1 MLSAFISSLRT
12 VDLRRKILFTL
23 GIVVL
28 YRLGASIPSPGVNY
42 PNVQKCIEQVNGGDA
57 AQIYSLINLFSG
69 GALLQ
74 LTVFAVGVMPY
85 ITASIIVQLL
95 TVVIPRFEE
104 LRKEGQS
111 GQAKMTQYT
120 RYLAIALAIL
130 QATSIVALAANGGLL
145 QGCTLDIIS
154 DQSIFTL
161 VVIVL
166 VMTAGAALVM
176 WMGELVTERG
186 IGNGM
191 SLLIF
196 VGIAAR
202 IPAEGKTILDSR
214 GGMIFAA
221 VCVGSADHHRR
232 RGVRRAGPAPHPG
245 AVRQAHGGPPH
256 VRRHLDVSAAEGQPG
271 RRHPGHL
278 RVVADLHPAPD
289 HPAGPQR
296 QRRHRATA
304 GGTSS
309 SAPTC
314 RTRPTRSTSRIYFG
328 LIIFFTYFYVSI
340 TFNPDERADEMKKFG
355 GFIPGIRPGKPTAD
369 YLRFVLSRITLPGSI
384 YLGVIAVLPNLF
396 LQIGNS
402 GTVAEPAVRRYRGSD
417 HDRRRLGYGQTD
429 REPAHAAQLRRVPQ
443 VRVVLLGPPGAGK
456 GTQAKKLAEKL
467 GDPADLHRRPVPAA
481 TSTTAPTL
489 GLEAKRYL
497 DAGDLVPSE
506 LTNKLVDDRLD
517 ESDAADG
524 FILDG
529 YPRSLEQA
537 KALRRHAGTP
547 GHRSSTRCWSSGCP
561 RRSCSA
567 AQGARPRRRH
577 RRRHPQPDED
587 LPRRDRAAAGL
598 LQRRAQDRRRRRH
611 AWTRCSPARCRR
623 WASNR

>member
-12 VDLRRKILFTL
+12 VDLRRKILVTL

-28 YRLGASIPSPGVNY
+28 YRLGASMPSPGVNY
-42 PNVQKCIEQVNGGDA
+42 PNVQKCIAQVSGGES

-69 GALLQ
+69 GALLK

-145 QGCTLDIIS
+145 QGCNLDIIA

-161 VVIVL
+161 IVIVL

-196 VGIAAR
+196 AGIAAR
-202 IPAEGKTILDSR
+202 IPGEGKSILDSR
-214 GGMIFAA
+214 GGVVFAT
-221 VCVGSADHHRR
+221 VCVAALIIVVGVVFVEQGQRR
-232 RGVRRAGPAPHPG
+232 IPVQYAKRMV
-245 AVRQAHGGPPH
+245 
-256 VRRHLDVSAAEGQPG
+256 G
-271 RRHPGHL
+271 RRMY
-278 RVVADLHPAPD
+278 
-289 HPAGPQR
+289 
-296 QRRHRATA
+296 
-304 GGTSS
+304 GGTSTYLPLKVNQAGVIPVIFAS
-309 SAPTC
+309 SLIYIPHLITQLI
-314 RTRPTRSTSRIYFG
+314 RSGSGGLGNSWWDKFVGNYLSNPGSPVYIGIYFG

-369 YLRFVLSRITLPGSI
+369 YLRYVLSRITLPGSI

-396 LQIGNS
+396 LQIGNG
-402 GTVAEPAVRRYRGSD
+402 GTVQNLPFGGTAVLIMIGVGLDTVKQIES
-417 HDRRRLGYGQTD
+417 
-429 REPAHAAQLRRVPQ
+429 QLMQRNY
-443 VRVVLLGPPGAGK
+443 
-456 GTQAKKLAEKL
+456 E
-467 GDPADLHRRPVPAA
+467 
-481 TSTTAPTL
+481 
-489 GLEAKRYL
+489 
-497 DAGDLVPSE
+497 
-506 LTNKLVDDRLD
+506 
-517 ESDAADG
+517 G
-524 FILDG
+524 FL
-529 YPRSLEQA
+529 
-537 KALRRHAGTP
+537 K
-547 GHRSSTRCWSSGCP
+547 
-561 RRSCSA
+561 
-567 AQGARPRRRH
+567 
-577 RRRHPQPDED
+577 
-587 LPRRDRAAAGL
+587 
-598 LQRRAQDRRRRRH
+598 
-611 AWTRCSPARCRR
+611 
-623 WASNR
+623 